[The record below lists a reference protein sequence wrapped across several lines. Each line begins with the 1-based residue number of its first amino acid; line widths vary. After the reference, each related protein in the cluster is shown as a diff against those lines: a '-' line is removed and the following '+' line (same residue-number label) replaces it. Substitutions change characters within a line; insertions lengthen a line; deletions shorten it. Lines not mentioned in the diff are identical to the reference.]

1 MVLTSEGLIYFK
13 TKELFESDRES
24 PQGALLYM
32 DMVQPDGHPAA
43 ELVSLVTA
51 GRRYAF
57 RVLTKSKKRFI
68 AAQSDAEAKAWVD
81 SLNQGLNTWRA
92 KLRMMN

>member
-1 MVLTSEGLIYFK
+1 MLTSEGLIYFK
-13 TKELFESDRES
+13 SKEDFEKDKEN

-51 GRRYAF
+51 GRRYSF

-81 SLNQGLNTWRA
+81 SLNAGLTTWRQKLRGLN
-92 KLRMMN
+92 